1 LYALQTSRSTSL
13 CEFQWN
19 IWVAGGV
26 EVNQSWASILMDLGT
41 ADACMFYVHVLTRT
55 EFHLDFST
63 VQWNHGQLLHLI
75 WYTAHMFSQHDGCNG
90 RTFSE
95 HGHASYVKVLWYL
108 TNVQFPAAKRQP
120 GTVLPQK
127 RHGWPGDPTW
137 KSSARKP
144 NLQLPPGRALETS
157 GDIWRLDLW
166 RTISPSNPSWPRCGV
181 EIQHNWFRPQRCCWY
196 ASLCR

>member
-1 LYALQTSRSTSL
+1 MEHMSCRRSGSQP
-13 CEFQWN
+13 E
-19 IWVAGGV
+19 
-26 EVNQSWASILMDLGT
+26 LGQHT
-41 ADACMFYVHVLTRT
+41 NGPGNCWCVHVLCSCFDKNGIFTLISVLYN
-55 EFHLDFST
+55 EI
-63 VQWNHGQLLHLI
+63 HGQLLHLI

-108 TNVQFPAAKRQP
+108 TNVQFPAAKGQP

-144 NLQLPPGRALETS
+144 NLQLPPGRLETS
-157 GDIWRLDLW
+157 GDIWRLELW
-166 RTISPSNPSWPRCGV
+166 RTISPSPIRVGQGV
-181 EIQHNWFRPQRCCWY
+181 VWKLSATDSGRNVAAGMQAFTGKVQVEV
-196 ASLCR
+196 